1 MRTHVDYG
9 IYFNNDFCQ
18 IARMENGMPV
28 IKRSETFKDSMP
40 LCVHFNKLG
49 DTLIGDTAF
58 NVLKND
64 QTRGLKFFER
74 EKSNTFSQFTRTLGT
89 NHTYESSNTGKSYT
103 SEELLAE
110 CFKKLKSFVQDENVN
125 AVAITVPAKFLN
137 PQNEAVIKAGQLAG
151 FEQIELIPEP
161 IAAAINF
168 GHNPKS
174 TSSYLLVFDFQ
185 SEFKVSLCKLDES
198 IISIVDNDGDN
209 WLGDKNITEAIVD
222 EIIIPYLKDK
232 YAIDFILQDFD
243 KKEVLRKA
251 VNFYADE
258 AKNKLNHQDSYCILS
273 DLGDLPFEDEN
284 GDEPEL
290 DIEIT
295 QQDLDWVSRPIFQ
308 RAIDITIDLLKRN
321 NKKGKDIEQIILVG
335 DETYSP
341 ILRNLLKEQITDKID
356 TSVDPLTLVTKGAA
370 LLASTIPISEEIKE
384 ITRAD
389 TKLQLD
395 IKYEATTV
403 ELDEMINIK
412 VMKEKTVGTFP
423 EKVFVELVRY
433 DGVWSSGKKQVGEKS
448 NIVDVLL
455 VEDCSNSFEINV
467 YDEKGNKLECQPN
480 QFSII
485 QGIGGL
491 DRRQVLPYH
500 IGIARYFESE
510 GKELFQTIK
519 GLEKNKSVPAIGVIN
534 GFKTKFDLRPGVV
547 SDLIRFPI
555 YQGDYNAE
563 GTNPSLNNHVVD
575 ILISGETL
583 PALLPAGS
591 DIDIT
596 IKVDTSQLL
605 TISAYIPY
613 LNHTEEVEIEIR
625 QTEPVTLRTID
636 DLKGELVLFYSD
648 NPAMGKERFRFLLGE
663 LIRIEKN
670 GISVDEKLKVVD
682 TVKKE
687 ILKWK

>member
-1 MRTHVDYG
+1 MRKHIDYG
-9 IYFNNDFCQ
+9 IYFNKVFCQ
-18 IARMENGMPV
+18 IARMENGMSV
-28 IKRSETFKDSMP
+28 IKKSDILKDSIP
-40 LCVHFNKLG
+40 LCISINKKQEILVG
-49 DTLIGDTAF
+49 ETAL
-58 NVLKND
+58 NVFKQD
-64 QTRGLKFFER
+64 IVRGKLS
-74 EKSNTFSQFTRTLGT
+74 SNTFIEFTRTLGT
-89 NHTYESSNTGKSYT
+89 NHTYESSNTGRTYS

-110 CFKKLKSFVQDENVN
+110 CFKKLKSFVQDEDVK
-125 AVAITVPAKFLN
+125 AVVITVPAKFLV
-137 PQNEAVIKAGQLAG
+137 PQNEAVIKAGILAG

-161 IAAAINF
+161 IAAATNF
-168 GHNPKS
+168 GHNSKS
-174 TSSYLLVFDFQ
+174 TNGYLLVFDFQ
-185 SEFKVSLCKLDES
+185 SEFKISLCKLDEG

-222 EIIIPYLKDK
+222 EIIIPYLKDN
-232 YAIDFILQDFD
+232 YAIDFILQVSD
-243 KKEVLRKA
+243 KKEILRNA
-251 VNFYADE
+251 VKFYAEE
-258 AKNKLNHQDSYCILS
+258 AKQQLNFKESHNILS
-273 DLGDLPFEDEN
+273 NFGDLPFEDES

-295 QQDLDWVSRPIFQ
+295 QQDLAWVSRPIFQ
-308 RAIDITIDLLKRN
+308 KATDITIDLLKRN
-321 NKKGKDIEQIILVG
+321 NKKGKDIENIILVG
-335 DETYSP
+335 EETYSP

-384 ITRAD
+384 KTRD
-389 TKLQLD
+389 STKLQLD

-412 VMKEKTVGTFP
+412 VLKEKTVGTFP
-423 EKVFVELVRY
+423 KKVFVELVRY

-455 VEDCSNSFEINV
+455 VEDCSNSFKINV
-467 YDEKGNKLECQPN
+467 YDEKGNKFECQPN

-485 QGIGGL
+485 QGISGL
-491 DRRQVLPYH
+491 DGKQVLPYH
-500 IGIARYFESE
+500 IGIAKYFESE
-510 GKELFQTIK
+510 GKDLFMPVK
-519 GLEKNKSVPAIGVIN
+519 GLEKSKKLPATGVIN
-534 GFKTKFDLRPGVV
+534 GFKTKFDLRPGFA

-563 GTNPSLNNHVVD
+563 GTNPLLNNHICD

-636 DLKGELVLFYSD
+636 DLKRELVLFYSD

-670 GISVDEKLKVVD
+670 GISADEKLKVVD
-682 TVKKE
+682 IVKNE
-687 ILKWK
+687 ILKWT